1 MTHPNTIAI
10 MGARGGSKGL
20 PRKNV
25 LPVGGKPLIAHTI
38 EHAKASGVC
47 DVVLISTEDPEIAEI
62 ALQYGAQVI
71 MRPPELA
78 GDRVA
83 AEPMVQHALAT
94 YEAEHGIEFDIVV
107 YLQVTDLFRKPEIIR
122 ECVERLAAN
131 PDLDSVF
138 SAYETHKNF
147 WRRSADGGYVRVWR
161 PDLDYGPRQTEEH
174 LYREDTGV
182 ACATRA
188 PITRSGRRIGP
199 RVDLVI
205 TEDFRT
211 SIDIHSAFDLWLADK
226 VLTEWKGEASGTASI
241 ASGSAPI

>member
-1 MTHPNTIAI
+1 

-38 EHAKASGVC
+38 EHAKASGAC
-47 DVVLISTEDPEIAEI
+47 DVVLVSTEDAEI
-62 ALQYGAQVI
+62 AGIARQYGAEVI
-71 MRPPELA
+71 ERPPELA
-78 GDRVA
+78 TDGIP
-83 AEPMVQHALAT
+83 AEPVVQHALEA
-94 YEAEHGIEFDIVV
+94 YEARSGITFDIVV
-107 YLQVTDLFRKPEIIR
+107 YLQITDLFRTPDTIR
-122 ECVERLAAN
+122 QCIERLAAN

-138 SAYETHKNF
+138 SAYETHKNY
-147 WRRSADGGYVRVWR
+147 WRRTSTGQYERVWR
-161 PDLDYGPRQTEEH
+161 PALEYRNRQITDR

-188 PITRSGRRIGP
+188 AIVRGGQRIGP

-205 TEDFRT
+205 TKDFRT

-226 VLTEWKGEASGTASI
+226 VLTEWKGETS
-241 ASGSAPI
+241 

>member
-1 MTHPNTIAI
+1 MTRPKTIAI

-25 LPVGGKPLIAHTI
+25 LTVGGKPLMAHTI

-47 DVVLISTEDPEIAEI
+47 DAVVVSTEDAEI
-62 ALQYGAQVI
+62 ADIARRYGAEVI
-71 MRPPELA
+71 ERPPELA
-78 GDRVA
+78 TDQIP
-83 AEPMVQHALAT
+83 AEPVVQHALAT
-94 YEAEHGIEFDIVV
+94 YEARSGITFDIVV
-107 YLQVTDLFRKPEIIR
+107 YLQITDVFRKPEIIR

-131 PDLDSVF
+131 PELDSVF

-147 WRRSADGGYVRVWR
+147 WKRSPNGGYERVWR
-161 PDLDYGPRQTEEH
+161 PTLEYKNRQGAEH

-188 PITRSGRRIGP
+188 PIVRSGRRIGP

-226 VLTEWKGEASGTASI
+226 VMTEWKGEA
-241 ASGSAPI
+241 